1 MPSFD
6 HDLIKG
12 KILVW
17 LRSRTE
23 EQDATILRHSSL
35 WQLSLTV
42 GLPGLIPI
50 YFLINTHLLGF
61 LILPVVAQFGI
72 GLLLL
77 WTDNLV
83 RRIRRKTRIRPVDV
97 LLPIALVAWLAAQY
111 VWVLRWITFVIG

>member
-23 EQDATILRHSSL
+23 EHDATILRHSSL
-35 WQLSLTV
+35 WQLSLTA

-61 LILPVVAQFGI
+61 LILPVVGQCGI

-77 WTDNLV
+77 WTDNFI

>member
-12 KILVW
+12 KALVW
-17 LRSRTE
+17 LRSRAE
-23 EQDATILRHSSL
+23 EQDATILRHSFL
-35 WQLSLTV
+35 WQLSLIV
-42 GLPGLIPI
+42 GWPGLIPV
-50 YFLINTHLLGF
+50 YFLINTHFLGF
-61 LILPVVAQFGI
+61 LILPVVGQFGI

-97 LLPIALVAWLAAQY
+97 LLPIALIAWLAAQY
-111 VWVLRWITFVIG
+111 VWVLRWGTLVIG

>member
-1 MPSFD
+1 MPSID

-12 KILVW
+12 KVLVW

-50 YFLINTHLLGF
+50 YFLVNTHFLGF
-61 LILPVVAQFGI
+61 LILPVVGQFGI

-83 RRIRRKTRIRPVDV
+83 RRLRRKARIRPVDV
-97 LLPIALVAWLAAQY
+97 LLPIALIAWLAAQY